1 MDFSNKSVIITGAGN
16 GIGRGIA
23 LHYAEKGANVILADI
38 DEKAGAKTVTKMKEQ
53 GKEALF
59 VQTDVR
65 LETDIIRLME
75 VANQT
80 YGQIDILINNAGKE
94 LFKSPYDI
102 SLEEWDDV
110 ISTNLRSVFLG
121 SREATKYMRH
131 NKEGG
136 SIVNI
141 ASTRAI
147 MSEPNSESY
156 LCHKRWDRCYYT
168 CARDLI

>member
-121 SREATKYMRH
+121 SREARKYMRH

-156 LCHKRWDRCYYT
+156 LPQKVGSLLLHMRSR
-168 CARDLI
+168 LI

>member
-1 MDFSNKSVIITGAGN
+1 MESGEELLYIMQKKGQCYFS
-16 GIGRGIA
+16 R
-23 LHYAEKGANVILADI
+23 YRR
-38 DEKAGAKTVTKMKEQ
+38 KAGAKTVTKMKEQ

-121 SREATKYMRH
+121 SREAKKVY
-131 NKEGG
+131 
-136 SIVNI
+136 
-141 ASTRAI
+141 AS
-147 MSEPNSESY
+147 
-156 LCHKRWDRCYYT
+156 
-168 CARDLI
+168 

>member
-1 MDFSNKSVIITGAGN
+1 
-16 GIGRGIA
+16 
-23 LHYAEKGANVILADI
+23 
-38 DEKAGAKTVTKMKEQ
+38 MKEQ

-121 SREATKYMRH
+121 SREAKVY
-131 NKEGG
+131 
-136 SIVNI
+136 
-141 ASTRAI
+141 AS
-147 MSEPNSESY
+147 
-156 LCHKRWDRCYYT
+156 
-168 CARDLI
+168 

>member
-1 MDFSNKSVIITGAGN
+1 MES
-16 GIGRGIA
+16 RGIA
-23 LHYAEKGANVILADI
+23 LHYAEKRGQCYFSRYRR
-38 DEKAGAKTVTKMKEQ
+38 KAGAKTVTKMKEQ

-121 SREATKYMRH
+121 SREARKYMRH
-131 NKEGG
+131 NKEG
-136 SIVNI
+136 
-141 ASTRAI
+141 
-147 MSEPNSESY
+147 
-156 LCHKRWDRCYYT
+156 
-168 CARDLI
+168 DLS

>member
-94 LFKSPYDI
+94 
-102 SLEEWDDV
+102 
-110 ISTNLRSVFLG
+110 
-121 SREATKYMRH
+121 
-131 NKEGG
+131 
-136 SIVNI
+136 
-141 ASTRAI
+141 
-147 MSEPNSESY
+147 
-156 LCHKRWDRCYYT
+156 
-168 CARDLI
+168 

>member
-1 MDFSNKSVIITGAGN
+1 MESERNCFTLCRKRGQCYFS
-16 GIGRGIA
+16 R
-23 LHYAEKGANVILADI
+23 YRR
-38 DEKAGAKTVTKMKEQ
+38 KAGAKTVTKMKEQ

-156 LCHKRWDRCYYT
+156 LPQRWDRCYYT
-168 CARDLI
+168 CARASFSEDRLP

>member
-1 MDFSNKSVIITGAGN
+1 
-16 GIGRGIA
+16 
-23 LHYAEKGANVILADI
+23 
-38 DEKAGAKTVTKMKEQ
+38 MKEQ
-53 GKEALF
+53 GKALF

-136 SIVNI
+136 S
-141 ASTRAI
+141 S
-147 MSEPNSESY
+147 
-156 LCHKRWDRCYYT
+156 
-168 CARDLI
+168 

>member
-1 MDFSNKSVIITGAGN
+1 
-16 GIGRGIA
+16 
-23 LHYAEKGANVILADI
+23 
-38 DEKAGAKTVTKMKEQ
+38 MKEQ

-121 SREATKYMRH
+121 SREAAKVY
-131 NKEGG
+131 
-136 SIVNI
+136 
-141 ASTRAI
+141 AS
-147 MSEPNSESY
+147 
-156 LCHKRWDRCYYT
+156 
-168 CARDLI
+168 

>member
-1 MDFSNKSVIITGAGN
+1 
-16 GIGRGIA
+16 
-23 LHYAEKGANVILADI
+23 
-38 DEKAGAKTVTKMKEQ
+38 MKEQ

-121 SREATKYMRH
+121 SREAKSICVITK
-131 NKEGG
+131 K
-136 SIVNI
+136 V
-141 ASTRAI
+141 
-147 MSEPNSESY
+147 
-156 LCHKRWDRCYYT
+156 
-168 CARDLI
+168 DLS